1 MNIRICS
8 SRTLVVGLA
17 ALALLLVMASPGV
30 AKKAA
35 TTIRVSVSSKGTQV
49 TSGFN
54 FSQSPRAIS
63 ANGSVVAFSSS
74 ASNLV
79 SGDTNGVA
87 DVFVNDRGTKKPST
101 TRVSVASDGT
111 QANGDSGSTSV
122 SGDGRLVAFVS
133 GASNLASGDTNGVA
147 DVFVHDR
154 VTNSTTRVSVASDGT
169 EANAESAFVGAPQLS
184 ADGRFVAFESFA
196 SNLILGD
203 TNGML
208 DIFVHDRQ
216 TGTTTRMS
224 VASDGTEANNQSL
237 TPAISGDGRFI
248 AFWSTASN
256 LVPGDTNPC
265 PFSCS
270 DIFVHDQQTGTTTRV
285 SVASDGAQADG
296 GSESPAISA
305 DGRFVAFESV
315 ASNLVPGDTNGAF
328 DVFVHDRQTG
338 AVTRASVASDG
349 TQADNTSRS
358 ASISTDGRFVTFHS
372 FATNLVQPDTN
383 PDFDIFVHDQQAGT
397 TTRANVASDGTQAN
411 SSSVRPSISGDGRF
425 VSFDSTASNLV
436 PGDTNGIGD
445 VFVHQQF

>member
-1 MNIRICS
+1 M
-8 SRTLVVGLA
+8 
-17 ALALLLVMASPGV
+17 
-30 AKKAA
+30 
-35 TTIRVSVSSKGTQV
+35 QV

-54 FSQSPRAIS
+54 FSQSPRAVS
-63 ANGSVVAFSSS
+63 AGGSVVAFSSS

-79 SGDTNGVA
+79 SGDTNGAA

-101 TRVSVASDGT
+101 TRVSVASGGA
-111 QANGDSGSTSV
+111 QANGDSGSASV

-184 ADGRFVAFESFA
+184 VDGRFVAFESFA
-196 SNLILGD
+196 SNLVLGD

-208 DIFVHDRQ
+208 DI
-216 TGTTTRMS
+216 
-224 VASDGTEANNQSL
+224 
-237 TPAISGDGRFI
+237 
-248 AFWSTASN
+248 
-256 LVPGDTNPC
+256 
-265 PFSCS
+265 
-270 DIFVHDQQTGTTTRV
+270 
-285 SVASDGAQADG
+285 
-296 GSESPAISA
+296 
-305 DGRFVAFESV
+305 
-315 ASNLVPGDTNGAF
+315 
-328 DVFVHDRQTG
+328 FVHDRQTG

-349 TQADNTSRS
+349 TQANNTSRS
-358 ASISTDGRFVTFHS
+358 ASISGDGRFVAFHS
-372 FATNLVQPDTN
+372 FATNLVPPDTN
-383 PDFDIFVHDQQAGT
+383 PDFDIFVHDQQTGT
-397 TTRANVASDGTQAN
+397 TSLANVASDGTQAN